1 MSSRFVAS
9 IYTETHIEERLLC
22 VRVCVCVCLE
32 IPRIFRPV
40 VKACRCVT

>member
-22 VRVCVCVCLE
+22 VYVCACVCVLKFHRYFV
-32 IPRIFRPV
+32 PS
-40 VKACRCVT
+40 